1 VSFAPSAH
9 YDRVTEAWGLLL
21 GDEFHVGVFE
31 DGTPDLR
38 TATARLTQLML
49 EGARIGPDD
58 HLLDVGCGTGAPAVY
73 VARETGARVTGM
85 STSAEGIKAA
95 TERAASEG
103 LSDRVSFE
111 VRDGMDNGFPD
122 GSFSRSWALESS
134 LLMRD
139 RDRLISEMARV
150 LEPGGR
156 LTLCDFMLMRP
167 LDLRDLRR
175 LRDDLTL
182 LRDVYG
188 DVQMEPLEEYR
199 RLAEKH
205 GLRVDQ
211 ADDLTAVTRP
221 TFEHWRENAN
231 LAREP
236 VTALVGEGYWR
247 KFAESC
253 DVLGRLWDDGLW
265 GYGLLA
271 ASKPDAA

>member
-1 VSFAPSAH
+1 MSFAPSAH
-9 YDRVTEAWGLLL
+9 YDHVTEAWGLLL

-31 DGTPDLR
+31 EGTPDLR
-38 TATARLTQLML
+38 TAAARLTQMMV

-85 STSAEGIKAA
+85 STSAEGIQAA
-95 TERAASEG
+95 TRRAASEG

-150 LEPGGR
+150 LAPGGR
-156 LTLCDFMLMRP
+156 LALCDFMLMRP
-167 LDLRDLRR
+167 LDLKDLRR
-175 LRDDLTL
+175 LRTELTL

-205 GLRVDQ
+205 GLQVDQ

-221 TFEHWRENAN
+221 TFEYWRENAN
-231 LAREP
+231 RTREP
-236 VTALVGEGYWR
+236 VTALVGDDYWR
-247 KFAESC
+247 RFVESC

-265 GYGLLA
+265 GYGLLS
-271 ASKPDAA
+271 ASKPGAA

>member
-9 YDRVTEAWGLLL
+9 YDRVTEAWGLIL
-21 GDEFHVGVFE
+21 GDELHVGVFE
-31 DGTPDLR
+31 EGTSDQR
-38 TATARLTQLML
+38 TAAARLTQLMV

-58 HLLDVGCGTGAPAVY
+58 HLLDVGCGTGGPAVY

-85 STSAEGIKAA
+85 STSAEGIQAA
-95 TERAASEG
+95 TQRAASEG

-134 LLMRD
+134 LHMRD

-205 GLRVDQ
+205 GLQVDQ
-211 ADDLTAVTRP
+211 ADDLTEVTRP
-221 TFEHWRENAN
+221 TFEHWRESAN
-231 LAREP
+231 RAREP
-236 VTALVGEGYWR
+236 VTALVGEEYWR
-247 KFAESC
+247 SFVESC

-265 GYGLLA
+265 GYGLLS
-271 ASKPDAA
+271 ASKPAA

>member
-1 VSFAPSAH
+1 MSFAPSAH

-31 DGTPDLR
+31 EGTPDLR

-205 GLRVDQ
+205 GLQVDQ

-236 VTALVGEGYWR
+236 VTALVGEEYWR

>member
-1 VSFAPSAH
+1 VN
-9 YDRVTEAWGLLL
+9 EAYGLML

-31 DGTPDLR
+31 EGTPDLR

-49 EGARIGPDD
+49 EGARIGADD
-58 HLLDVGCGTGAPAVY
+58 HLLDVGCGTGGPAVY
-73 VARETGARVTGM
+73 VAQSTGARVTGI
-85 STSAEGIKAA
+85 STSSEGIETG
-95 TERAASEG
+95 TERAASAG

-134 LLMRD
+134 LHMRD
-139 RDRLISEMARV
+139 RDRLIAEMARV

-167 LDLRDLRR
+167 LDVGDIRR
-175 LRDDLTL
+175 LRTELTL

-205 GLRVDQ
+205 GLEVDQ
-211 ADDLTAVTRP
+211 ADDLTSSTRP
-221 TFEHWRENAN
+221 TFEHWRENAERT
-231 LAREP
+231 REP
-236 VTALVGEGYWR
+236 VTALLGEEYWR
-247 KFAESC
+247 RFVESC
-253 DVLGRLWDDGLW
+253 DILGRLWDDGLW

-271 ASKPDAA
+271 ASKRADA

>member
-1 VSFAPSAH
+1 M
-9 YDRVTEAWGLLL
+9 L
-21 GDEFHVGVFE
+21 GDEFHVGVFFE

-38 TATARLTQLML
+38 TAATRLTQLMV
-49 EGARIGPDD
+49 EAARVGADD
-58 HLLDVGCGTGAPAVY
+58 HLLDVGCGTGGPAVY
-73 VARETGARVTGM
+73 VAQSTGARVTGM

-95 TERAASEG
+95 RERAERAS

-150 LEPGGR
+150 LAPGGR
-156 LTLCDFMLMRP
+156 FTLCDFMLIRP
-167 LDLRDLRR
+167 LDLRDIRR
-175 LRDDLTL
+175 LRGDLEL

-188 DVQMEPLEEYR
+188 DVQMEPLAEYR

-205 GLRVDQ
+205 GLEVDQ
-211 ADDLTAVTRP
+211 ADDLTSSTRP
-221 TFEHWRENAN
+221 TFEHWREHAER
-231 LAREP
+231 AREP
-236 VTALVGEGYWR
+236 VTELLGEDYWR
-247 KFAESC
+247 KFVESC
-253 DVLGRLWDDGLW
+253 EILGRLWDDGLW

-271 ASKPDAA
+271 ASKPADA